1 MDDYASD
8 VLVLGIGNLLW
19 ADEGFG
25 VRCAEVL
32 ARQYE
37 LPATVRVMDG
47 GTQGLYLLPYVQ
59 QAQRLIVFD
68 AVDYGLLPGTVKLVE
83 DDEVPR
89 FMGAKKM
96 SLHQTGFQEVLS
108 LAMLTG
114 KYPQRVLLVG
124 CQPQELEDYGG
135 SLRPVVKAAME
146 EALAL
151 GVAELERWGACPVL
165 RQTPLAPR
173 EAVTLDELALT
184 AYEAQRPAAEEACR
198 IGDDRFLAS
207 PPAPLRVTPPGGRHQ
222 PSGEAGPAVPL
233 DGNTSHHRVGA

>member
-32 ARQYE
+32 AQAYE

-59 QAQRLIVFD
+59 QANRLIVFD
-68 AVDYGLLPGTVKLVE
+68 AVDYGLEPGTVKLVE

-96 SLHQTGFQEVLS
+96 SLHQTGFQEVIAA
-108 LAMLTG
+108 AMLTDQC
-114 KYPQRVLLVG
+114 PERMLLIGV
-124 CQPQELEDYGG
+124 QPEELDDYGG
-135 SLRPVVKAAME
+135 SLRDVVKARVPECVEAAVARLAE
-146 EALAL
+146 WGYSATRRVTTADFSNDALAM
-151 GVAELERWGACPVL
+151 G
-165 RQTPLAPR
+165 
-173 EAVTLDELALT
+173 
-184 AYEAQRPAAEEACR
+184 AYEAGRPSHESACR
-198 IGDDRFLAS
+198 MGDDRFLTA
-207 PPAPLRVTPPGGRHQ
+207 
-222 PSGEAGPAVPL
+222 
-233 DGNTSHHRVGA
+233 